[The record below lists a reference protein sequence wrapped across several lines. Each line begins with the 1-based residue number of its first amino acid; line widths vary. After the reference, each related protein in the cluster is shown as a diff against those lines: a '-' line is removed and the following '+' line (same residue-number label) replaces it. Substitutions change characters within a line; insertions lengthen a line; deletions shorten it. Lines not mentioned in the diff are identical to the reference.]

1 MITTIRRIVA
11 TAAAI
16 AAVAV
21 AGAGQA
27 LAADA
32 TGRDYADHVRACRDS
47 MGFSGTHNP
56 GVMHQGYSGWDPSH
70 TC

>member
-1 MITTIRRIVA
+1 MSTIRRMVTI
-11 TAAAI
+11 AAAGTVLAI
-16 AAVAV
+16 

-27 LAADA
+27 LAVEGS
-32 TGRDYADHVRACRDS
+32 GRDYADHVRMCQQH

-56 GVMHQGYSGWDPSH
+56 GVMHQGYSGWDPNH